1 MDPQQRLLLEACWS
15 ALEDAGIDPA
25 GLRGTPAGVFAGI
38 AYSDY
43 AVPLQAAG
51 QDLGGFASTGT
62 AYSVASGRV
71 AYTFGLEG
79 PAVSVDTACSSSLVA
94 LHLAAQSL
102 RSGECSLALVGGVT
116 VMATPVAFTEFS
128 RQRGLAADGRCKS
141 FADGADGTGWGEGVG
156 VLVVERLSDAR
167 QRGHRVLAVVAGS
180 AVNQDGASNGLT
192 APNGPSQQR
201 VIRSALAS
209 AGLGAAQVDVVEAHG
224 TGTTLGD
231 PIEAQALIAT
241 YGQDRDGRGPL
252 LVGSVKSNI
261 GHTQAA
267 AGVAGVI
274 KMVAAMRHGIV
285 PPTLHVDAPSSHVDW
300 SAGAVELVTEALPWP
315 GTGQPRR
322 AAVSGFGFSGTN
334 AHVILEQAPAE
345 DEPGRD
351 GGAEAGDSGAGAS
364 DGLVVAG
371 AVPVVPWVV
380 SARSAAGL
388 RAQARRLAGFAAA
401 GGEGLGLADV
411 GWSLAVTRSVLA
423 QRAVVCGTS
432 RAELL
437 AGLAA
442 VAAGEPAAGVVTGA
456 AEGGG
461 GKVVFVFPG
470 QGSQWAGMA
479 AELAESCP
487 VFAAR
492 LAECAAV
499 LDPLTGWPLLGTVCG
514 RGADLGRVEVVQPA
528 LWAVMV
534 SLAAVW
540 QAAGITPDA
549 VVGHSQGEIAAAC
562 VAGVLSLADAAKVVA
577 LRSQALAQLAGT
589 GGMMSV
595 AEAAG
600 AVARRLAAW
609 DGRVHVA
616 AVNGPAQ
623 VVVSGDSQAL
633 DELAAV
639 CERDGVRARRV
650 EVDYAS
656 HSPLVEAVRGR
667 VEDALAGVAARP
679 GTVTVV
685 SGVDGQVVD
694 GSVMDGGYWYRSL
707 REPVQFHRA
716 VQTLAAS
723 GHRIFIEVSPHP
735 VLTPAIEETLTGTS
749 TSIAPTHSPTH
760 SPSSSTGASS
770 AASSSASSASS
781 SAAAF
786 SSGAGAGAGAGTG
799 GVVVTGTL
807 RRDDGGL
814 GRLAFSLAQ
823 VWVAGGGVDWSRWF
837 PGRRGRVDLPTY
849 AFQRRRY
856 WPGRPAV
863 GGDPAGLG
871 LAAAGHPLLGAAVE
885 LPGTGGVVLTGRLSL
900 ATQPWLADHRVA
912 GTVLLPGAAFA
923 ELAVR
928 AADEAECGLVEE
940 LVLQA
945 PLVLPA
951 RGGVQVRVSVTGP
964 SDDGRRTVE
973 VHSRGD
979 EAGAGEPWTLSRGR
993 DSDCRPGAGAVVR
1006 PGGVAAAGR

>member
-1 MDPQQRLLLEACWS
+1 MSCRFPGGADSPAQFWDLVATGRDAVGGFPDDRGWDIDELYDPEPGVAGKSYSARGGFLADAAGFDAGFFGISPREALAMDPQQRLLLEACWS

-71 AYTFGLEG
+71 AYTLGLEG

-128 RQRGLAADGRCKS
+128 RQRGLAADGRCKA
-141 FADGADGTGWGEGVG
+141 FADAADGTGWGEGVG
-156 VLVVERLSDAR
+156 VLVVERLSGAR
-167 QRGHRVLAVVAGS
+167 ARGHRVLAVVAGS

-209 AGLGAAQVDVVEAHG
+209 AGLGAGQVDVVEAHG

-241 YGQDRDGRGPL
+241 YGQERAAGRGPL

-274 KMVAAMRHGIV
+274 KMVAAMRHGVV
-285 PPTLHVDAPSSHVDW
+285 PATLHVDVPSRHVDW
-300 SAGAVELVTEALPWP
+300 SAGAVELVTAPVPWP
-315 GTGQPRR
+315 ETGQPRR

-345 DEPGRD
+345 DEPEQG
-351 GGAEAGDSGAGAS
+351 GGADAGDSGDGIRRVLAAGADRDRLAGAS
-364 DGLVVAG
+364 DGLVAG
-371 AVPVVPWVV
+371 VVPVVPWVV

-388 RAQARRLAGFAAA
+388 RAQAGRLAGFTAAA
-401 GGEGLGLADV
+401 DAGVGLADV
-411 GWSLAVTRSVLA
+411 GWSLAVTRSALT
-423 QRAVVCGTS
+423 QRAVVTGTS
-432 RAELL
+432 RDDLL

-442 VAAGEPAAGVVTGA
+442 VAAGEPAAGVVTGS
-456 AEGGG
+456 AEGGA

-479 AELAESCP
+479 AELAGSCP

-492 LAECAAV
+492 LAQCAAV
-499 LDPLTGWPLLGTVCG
+499 LDPVTGWPLVDTVCG

-540 QAAGITPDA
+540 QAAGVTPDA
-549 VVGHSQGEIAAAC
+549 VVGHSQGEIAAAV
-562 VAGVLSLADAAKVVA
+562 VAGVLSLADGAKVVA
-577 LRSQALAQLAGT
+577 LRSRALAQLAGT
-589 GGMMSV
+589 GGMLSV
-595 AEAAG
+595 AEPAG
-600 AVARRLAAW
+600 AVQTRLGQW
-609 DGRVHVA
+609 EGRVHIA

-623 VVVSGDSQAL
+623 VVVSGEAQAL

-639 CERDGVRARRV
+639 CEGDGVRARRV

-656 HSPLVEAVRGR
+656 HSPSIEAVRGQ
-667 VEDALAGVAARP
+667 VEDALAGVTALP
-679 GTVTVV
+679 GTVAVV
-685 SGVDGQVVD
+685 SGAGGQVID
-694 GSVMDGGYWYRSL
+694 GAVMDGGYWYRSL

-735 VLTPAIEETLTGTS
+735 VLTTAVEDTLTQTS
-749 TSIAPTHSPTH
+749 TSIIA
-760 SPSSSTGASS
+760 STTSTTAASS
-770 AASSSASSASS
+770 AASASSAAASSAASASSSSASS
-781 SAAAF
+781 SSASSSPAP
-786 SSGAGAGAGAGTG
+786 SSGGGTG
-799 GVVVTGTL
+799 EVVVTGTL

-814 GRLAFSLAQ
+814 GR
-823 VWVAGGGVDWSRWF
+823 W
-837 PGRRGRVDLPTY
+837 
-849 AFQRRRY
+849 RRR
-856 WPGRPAV
+856 WRRCGWLAGVWTGR
-863 GGDPAGLG
+863 GGSA
-871 LAAAGHPLLGAAVE
+871 ARAAGWIC
-885 LPGTGGVVLTGRLSL
+885 LPMRSSGSGTGRGARRWVVIRRVWGWRQRVIRCWAPRWSCPAL
-900 ATQPWLADHRVA
+900 AGW
-912 GTVLLPGAAFA
+912 
-923 ELAVR
+923 
-928 AADEAECGLVEE
+928 C
-940 LVLQA
+940 
-945 PLVLPA
+945 
-951 RGGVQVRVSVTGP
+951 
-964 SDDGRRTVE
+964 
-973 VHSRGD
+973 
-979 EAGAGEPWTLSRGR
+979 
-993 DSDCRPGAGAVVR
+993 
-1006 PGGVAAAGR
+1006 